1 MEEFR
6 ELVIKT
12 SRQEEMIELTSF
24 VNRIV
29 EESEVEN
36 GTCWVYVPHTTC
48 GLTVNEH
55 ADPDVASDILRVL
68 SELIPANGG
77 YRHFEG
83 NSPAH
88 IKCTLTGV
96 SNTFL
101 VAGGRLLLG
110 PWQGVFLC
118 EFDGPRQRK
127 VWVKVTESYNL
138 EGKL

>member
-6 ELVIKT
+6 ELIIKT
-12 SRQEEMIELTSF
+12 SRQEELIEITAIIS
-24 VNRIV
+24 RMV
-29 EESEVEN
+29 EESSVEN

-55 ADPDVASDILRVL
+55 ADPDVASDILKAFNYIV
-68 SELIPANGG
+68 PADGG
-77 YRHFEG
+77 YRHGEG

-88 IKCTLTGV
+88 IKCTFTGI
-96 SNTFL
+96 SQTFL
-101 VAGGRLLLG
+101 VTGGRLVLG

-127 VWVKVTESYNL
+127 LWVKIHEDSACTCT
-138 EGKL
+138 